1 MPRNNELKKI
11 LLIGSGPIV
20 IGQGC
25 EFDYSG
31 VQACKA
37 LREEGY
43 RVVLVNS
50 NPATIMTDP
59 EFADRTYIEPITA
72 EVIEAIIDREK
83 PDAILPTMGGQT
95 ALNAAM
101 ELNRNGALAR
111 HNVKLIGANA
121 QAIAKGEDRQLF
133 KEAMLRIG
141 LDVPRSGIA
150 HSVEDAGRV
159 ADAIGSFPLIIRPA
173 FTLGGS
179 GGGIAYN
186 REELAEIAGRG
197 LAISP
202 VNEVLIEES
211 LVGWK
216 EFEMEVM
223 RDRADNCVVVC
234 SIENFDPMG
243 IHTGDSITVAPVQ
256 TLTDKEFQMMRDAAF
271 AVIREIGVETG
282 GSNIQF
288 AVNPENGR
296 MVVIEMNPRVSRSS
310 ALASKATGFP
320 IAKIA
325 AKLAVGY
332 TLDEIKNDITRETPA
347 SFEPTIDYC
356 VVKVPRFT
364 FEKFPQADPTL
375 TTQMKSVGEA
385 MAIGRTFKEAL
396 QKALRSL
403 EIKRFG
409 LIGDGNENEV
419 DAETL
424 RLKLAVPNAE
434 RIFYIGQAFENGMLV
449 EEIFELTKIDR
460 WFLRNVQQIVEENSR
475 LRLSGKIAVP
485 AVNQTEDRGAAFQP
499 VGTAGVPA
507 VAPSGCRPVNPRA
520 PVIQTR
526 RRIPHWE
533 QQGATFFITFRLADA
548 VPQKL
553 LRQWKE
559 ELETWRKFHPEPWDA
574 LTKDEYQNRFHDA
587 REAWLD
593 QGHGECILRRPQIAA
608 TIANSLRHFDGD
620 RYALDS
626 FVVMP
631 NHVHVLVRPHEA
643 HSLSEIL
650 HSWKSFSA
658 KEINKLRE
666 RSGAVWQDENYDR
679 MVRDFAE
686 LERYRDYIK
695 ENPVAAKLGDGEFI
709 LELSEDAAGETPA
722 SLADKMSAPQQMPA
736 PLLLRAKKLGF
747 SDRQL
752 AIAGGAPEKA
762 IRSQRIAQNITPTYR
777 LVDTCAAEFEAYTPY
792 YYSTYGSENERR
804 ESGKRKIMILGG
816 GPNRIGQGIEFD
828 YCCVHA
834 AFALRELGF
843 ETIMVNSN
851 PETVSTDYDTSDK
864 LYFEPLT
871 LEDVLNIYDQ
881 EKPEGV
887 VVQFGGQT
895 PLNLADGLKAAGVPI
910 LGTQPESIEMAED
923 RKLFAVMLDKL
934 GLRQTPNGS
943 AVSMKQAVAIANRIG
958 YPVLVRPSFVLGG
971 RGMELVYNESDLRR
985 YVAAAIDL
993 GRARVPRA
1001 VSDIPS
1007 DTLEEPPQNAE
1018 PSALDVRPARPILID
1033 RFLEDAMEVDVDCIS
1048 DGETTVIGAIM
1059 EHIEQAGIHS
1069 GDSAC
1074 VIPTFS
1080 LTKTVLAEISSA
1092 TKAMARELNVR
1103 GLMNV
1108 QFAVKG
1114 EDVYVLEVNP
1124 RASRTVPF
1132 VSKAIGVPLAKLAA
1146 KVMAGKTLSE
1156 LGFTKEIVP
1165 KHFSVKEA
1173 VFPFLRYQGQDI
1185 SLGPE
1190 MKSTGEVMGIDH
1202 DLGLAYAKSQ
1212 MAAPP
1217 PLPKSGNVFV
1227 SVKDS
1232 DKTSVVSVVRE
1243 FVKLGFGIIAT
1254 SGTATALEAA
1264 RVPVTRVFKIRE
1276 GRPNVLDR
1284 VKNGDISFIIN
1295 SPSGKIPREDEVTIR
1310 NAAIAQKIPIMT
1322 TLRAA
1327 QASVYGIRSLQ
1338 KNKVRVR
1345 SLQEYHAAK

>member
-43 RVVLVNS
+43 EVVLVNS

-59 EFADRTYIEPITA
+59 EFADRTYIEPITP
-72 EVIEAIIDREK
+72 EVIEAIMEREK
-83 PDAILPTMGGQT
+83 PDAILPTLGGQT

-111 HNVKLIGANA
+111 HGVKLIGANA

-141 LDVPRSGIA
+141 LDLPRSG
-150 HSVEDAGRV
+150 V
-159 ADAIGSFPLIIRPA
+159 ARSSADLDRIVGEIGTFPLIIRPA
-173 FTLGGS
+173 FTLGGT

-186 REELAEIAGRG
+186 REELDAIVARG
-197 LAISP
+197 LDLSP
-202 VNEVLIEES
+202 VHEVLVEES

-223 RDRADNCVVVC
+223 RDRMDNCVVVC

-243 IHTGDSITVAPVQ
+243 VHTGDSITVAPVQ
-256 TLTDKEFQMMRDAAF
+256 TLTDKEYQMMRDAAF

-288 AVNPENGR
+288 AVHPDNGR

-347 SFEPTIDYC
+347 CFEPTIDYC

-364 FEKFPQADPTL
+364 FEKFPQAEATL
-375 TTQMKSVGEA
+375 TTRMKSVGEA

-409 LIGDGNENEV
+409 LCGDGASKDV
-419 DAETL
+419 DPETL
-424 RLKLAVPNAE
+424 RLKLAIPNAE
-434 RIFYIGQAFENGMLV
+434 RIFYLAQAFHDGMSV
-449 EEIFELTKIDR
+449 DEVFELTKIDR
-460 WFLRNVQQIVEENSR
+460 WFLRNLAEIVAE
-475 LRLSGKIAVP
+475 
-485 AVNQTEDRGAAFQP
+485 
-499 VGTAGVPA
+499 
-507 VAPSGCRPVNPRA
+507 
-520 PVIQTR
+520 TR
-526 RRIPHWE
+526 C
-533 QQGATFFITFRLADA
+533 L
-548 VPQKL
+548 K
-553 LRQWKE
+553 
-559 ELETWRKFHPEPWDA
+559 
-574 LTKDEYQNRFHDA
+574 TKDFH
-587 REAWLD
+587 
-593 QGHGECILRRPQIAA
+593 
-608 TIANSLRHFDGD
+608 
-620 RYALDS
+620 
-626 FVVMP
+626 
-631 NHVHVLVRPHEA
+631 
-643 HSLSEIL
+643 
-650 HSWKSFSA
+650 
-658 KEINKLRE
+658 
-666 RSGAVWQDENYDR
+666 
-679 MVRDFAE
+679 
-686 LERYRDYIK
+686 
-695 ENPVAAKLGDGEFI
+695 
-709 LELSEDAAGETPA
+709 
-722 SLADKMSAPQQMPA
+722 
-736 PLLLRAKKLGF
+736 RAKKLGF

-752 AIAGGAPEKA
+752 AVANGVGTTE
-762 IRSQRIAQNITPTYR
+762 IRAKRQSLGVLPTYR

-792 YYSTYGSENERR
+792 YYSTYGDENERR

-887 VVQFGGQT
+887 FVQFGGQT
-895 PLNLADGLKAAGVPI
+895 PLNLAGGLKAAGVPI
-910 LGTQPESIEMAED
+910 LGTQPESIETAED
-923 RKLFAVMLDKL
+923 RRLFAAMLDAL

-943 AVSMKQAVAIANRIG
+943 ATSTEEAVAIARKIG

-971 RGMELVYNESDLRR
+971 RAMELVYNEEDLRR
-985 YVAAAIDL
+985 YMASAIEVTPD
-993 GRARVPRA
+993 
-1001 VSDIPS
+1001 
-1007 DTLEEPPQNAE
+1007 
-1018 PSALDVRPARPILID
+1018 RPVLID
-1033 RFLEDAMEVDVDCIS
+1033 RFLEDAIEVDVDCIS

-1059 EHIEQAGIHS
+1059 EHIEEAGIHS

-1080 LTKTVLAEISSA
+1080 LSQKVLDEISAA

-1114 EDVYVLEVNP
+1114 DNVYVLEVNP

-1146 KVMAGKTLSE
+1146 KVMTGKLLRE
-1156 LGFTKEIVP
+1156 LGFTEEIVP

-1173 VFPFLRYQGQDI
+1173 VFPFLRYEGLDI

-1190 MKSTGEVMGIDH
+1190 MKSTGEVMGMDV

-1217 PLPKSGNVFV
+1217 PLPKKGKVFI
-1227 SVKDS
+1227 SVKDA
-1232 DKTSVVSVVRE
+1232 DKEAVIPVARE
-1243 FVKLGFGIIAT
+1243 FVKLGFEIIST
-1254 SGTATALEAA
+1254 SGTADALTKGKIK
-1264 RVPVTRVFKIRE
+1264 VTKVFKIHE

-1284 VKNGDISFIIN
+1284 IKNGDINFIIN
-1295 SPSGKIPREDEVTIR
+1295 TPSGKIPREHEVVIR
-1310 NAAIAQKIPIMT
+1310 NAALAAKIPIMT
-1322 TLRAA
+1322 TVRAA
-1327 QASVYGIRSLQ
+1327 LASANGIRSLQ
-1338 KNKVRVR
+1338 KRKVQVR
-1345 SLQEYHAAK
+1345 SLQEYNSEVIAGGTRDLARSL

>member
-43 RVVLVNS
+43 EVVLVNS

-59 EFADRTYIEPITA
+59 EFADRTYIEPITP
-72 EVIEAIIDREK
+72 EVIEAIMEREK
-83 PDAILPTMGGQT
+83 PGAILPTLGGQT

-111 HNVKLIGANA
+111 HGVKLIGANA

-141 LDVPRSGIA
+141 LDVPRSGVARSLADIDRIA
-150 HSVEDAGRV
+150 GE
-159 ADAIGSFPLIIRPA
+159 IGTFPLIIRPA
-173 FTLGGS
+173 FTLGGT

-186 REELAEIAGRG
+186 HEELDAIVARG
-197 LAISP
+197 LDLSP
-202 VNEVLIEES
+202 VHEVLIEES

-223 RDRADNCVVVC
+223 RDRMDNCVVVC

-243 IHTGDSITVAPVQ
+243 VHTGDSITVAPVQ
-256 TLTDKEFQMMRDAAF
+256 TLTDKEYQMMRDAAF
-271 AVIREIGVETG
+271 DVIREIGVETG

-288 AVNPENGR
+288 AVNPDNGR

-347 SFEPTIDYC
+347 CFEPTIDYC

-364 FEKFPQADPTL
+364 FEKFPQADATL
-375 TTQMKSVGEA
+375 TTRMKSVGEA

-409 LIGDGNENEV
+409 LCGDGANKDV
-419 DAETL
+419 DPETL
-424 RLKLAVPNAE
+424 RLRLAIPNAE
-434 RIFYIGQAFENGMLV
+434 RIFYLAQAFQDGMSIDEV
-449 EEIFELTKIDR
+449 FELTKIDR
-460 WFLRNVQQIVEENSR
+460 WFLRNVAEV
-475 LRLSGKIAVP
+475 
-485 AVNQTEDRGAAFQP
+485 AAE
-499 VGTAGVPA
+499 
-507 VAPSGCRPVNPRA
+507 
-520 PVIQTR
+520 TR
-526 RRIPHWE
+526 C
-533 QQGATFFITFRLADA
+533 L
-548 VPQKL
+548 K
-553 LRQWKE
+553 
-559 ELETWRKFHPEPWDA
+559 
-574 LTKDEYQNRFHDA
+574 TKD
-587 REAWLD
+587 
-593 QGHGECILRRPQIAA
+593 LR
-608 TIANSLRHFDGD
+608 
-620 RYALDS
+620 
-626 FVVMP
+626 
-631 NHVHVLVRPHEA
+631 
-643 HSLSEIL
+643 
-650 HSWKSFSA
+650 
-658 KEINKLRE
+658 
-666 RSGAVWQDENYDR
+666 
-679 MVRDFAE
+679 
-686 LERYRDYIK
+686 
-695 ENPVAAKLGDGEFI
+695 
-709 LELSEDAAGETPA
+709 
-722 SLADKMSAPQQMPA
+722 
-736 PLLLRAKKLGF
+736 RAKKLGF

-752 AIAGGAPEKA
+752 AVANGVNASEIRAKRKA
-762 IRSQRIAQNITPTYR
+762 SGVLPTYR

-792 YYSTYGSENERR
+792 YYSTYGDEDERR
-804 ESGKRKIMILGG
+804 DSTKRKVMILGG

-881 EKPEGV
+881 EKPEGLF
-887 VVQFGGQT
+887 VQFGGQT
-895 PLNLADGLKAAGVPI
+895 PLNLAGGLKAAGVPI
-910 LGTQPESIEMAED
+910 LGTQPESIETAED
-923 RKLFAVMLDKL
+923 RRLFATMLDKL

-943 AVSMKQAVAIANRIG
+943 AISTEEAVAIAKKIG

-971 RGMELVYNESDLRR
+971 RAMELVYNEEDLRR
-985 YVAAAIDL
+985 YMASAIEVTPD
-993 GRARVPRA
+993 
-1001 VSDIPS
+1001 
-1007 DTLEEPPQNAE
+1007 
-1018 PSALDVRPARPILID
+1018 RPVLID
-1033 RFLEDAMEVDVDCIS
+1033 RFLEDAIEVDVDCIS

-1059 EHIEQAGIHS
+1059 EHIEEAGIHS

-1080 LTKTVLAEISSA
+1080 LSQKVLDEISAA

-1108 QFAVKG
+1108 QFAMKG
-1114 EDVYVLEVNP
+1114 DNVYVLEVNP

-1146 KVMAGKTLSE
+1146 KVMTGKSLRE
-1156 LGFTKEIVP
+1156 LGFTTEIVP

-1173 VFPFLRYQGQDI
+1173 VFPFLRYEGLDI

-1190 MKSTGEVMGIDH
+1190 MKSTGEVMGMDI

-1217 PLPKSGNVFV
+1217 PLPKKGKVFI
-1227 SVKDS
+1227 SVKDA
-1232 DKTSVVSVVRE
+1232 DKEAVIPVARE
-1243 FVKLGFGIIAT
+1243 FVKLGFEIIST
-1254 SGTATALEAA
+1254 SGTAEALTKAKIK
-1264 RVPVTRVFKIRE
+1264 VTKVFKIHE

-1284 VKNGDISFIIN
+1284 IKNGDINFIIN
-1295 SPSGKIPREDEVTIR
+1295 TPSGKIPREHEVVIR
-1310 NAAIAQKIPIMT
+1310 NAALAAKIPIMT
-1322 TLRAA
+1322 TVRAA
-1327 QASVYGIRSLQ
+1327 LASANGIRSLQ
-1338 KNKVRVR
+1338 KRKVQVR
-1345 SLQEYHAAK
+1345 SLQEYHK